1 MNGYGYLIVGI
12 VVVAI
17 IALLATNKKFVE
29 TLKNIYKIEE
39 LRKRIL
45 YTLGLLLVYRLGCF
59 VVIPGINP
67 NALGEGSA
75 LASQLEGNGLLGL
88 LNVFSGGAFGNA
100 AIFAL
105 GVMPYITAS
114 IIIQLMGIMI
124 PYFQKMQKEGESGRR
139 KMNQWTR
146 MLTIIVLLIQGPAYI
161 TNLYHQ
167 VPEAF
172 VYGNTF
178 LFLAYATVILIA
190 GTMFIM
196 WLGEKITDKGIGNG
210 ISLISMIG
218 SVARLPHA
226 LLAEIN
232 ARFQTSDGSA
242 IMLILELVLLF
253 LVFMATVALVQ
264 AVRKI
269 PVQYAKRI
277 VGNKQYGGVRQYIPL
292 KMNAANVMP
301 IIFAQALMF
310 IPMLFANV
318 APGFAA
324 AFSDMRGFWYNLT
337 LGILV
342 VAFTYFY
349 TAIIINPQM
358 MADDMKRNG
367 GFIPGVKPGKATVNY
382 IDTIMTRITLPGSI
396 FLALVAILPALA
408 MKFLNIQQAFA
419 YFYGGTS
426 LLIMVGVILDT
437 LKQIESYLLM
447 RHYDGLMKTGRIQGR
462 Y

>member
-210 ISLISMIG
+210 ISLIIMVGI
-218 SVARLPHA
+218 VARLPHA

>member
-1 MNGYGYLIVGI
+1 MNQYLVVGI
-12 VVVAI
+12 VFLVV
-17 IALLATNKKFVE
+17 IALLATNKKLVE

-39 LRKRIL
+39 LRKRVL
-45 YTLGLLLVYRLGCF
+45 YTIGLLLVYRLGSF

-161 TNLYHQ
+161 TNLYRQ
-167 VPEAF
+167 VPDAF

-178 LFLAYATVILIA
+178 LFLAYATIIMIA

-210 ISLISMIG
+210 ISLIIMIG
-218 SVARLPHA
+218 IVARLPHA